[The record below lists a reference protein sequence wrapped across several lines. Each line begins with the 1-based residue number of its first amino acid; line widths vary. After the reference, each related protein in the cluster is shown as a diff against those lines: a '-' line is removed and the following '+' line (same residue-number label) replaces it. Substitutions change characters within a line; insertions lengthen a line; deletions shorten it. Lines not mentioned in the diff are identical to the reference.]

1 MRPNRSLLSLL
12 PLLVAAVAF
21 GITAWLW
28 GHERQATQRTLKAD
42 FDFSVRQT
50 SSRIEQRIASYEQML
65 RGVQG
70 LFRASD
76 PIDAERFRTYVDA
89 LLQGA
94 DFAGVHALAYAPFEA
109 ASPRGGREPAAK
121 LAYIAPATA
130 LNREAIGDDLF
141 ADPARRRAML
151 LARDS
156 GSLTITPRVSAPPGP
171 AHLPQFDFLMFLPV
185 YAKGRATENAET
197 RRAAIA
203 GWVFAG
209 VRMSDLMSSL
219 YGEGTPG
226 IEVSVHDGVD
236 LSPRT
241 LMFQSGPPH
250 EASQSPRFEAQEFIG
265 FAGHTWT
272 LHVTAQ
278 PAFEQR
284 HGGDSAQI
292 IAIAGIGLGA
302 LLALLAR
309 QLLSGRAR
317 ARDLAVAMTDEMR
330 AGEERYRRIV
340 ETADEGI
347 WMTGVDGRTS
357 FVNPKMAQ
365 MLGQEATHMIG
376 QPLLGF
382 AGDAASAQVLQAA
395 VSQRP
400 DAAERHEL
408 MFRREAGGPLW
419 VSMVTSPIFDASGR
433 AAGTLAMV
441 ADITERKRADA
452 TRVQLEAQLRE
463 SQKMEAIG
471 TLAGGIA
478 HDFNNILAAILGNVA
493 LAGQQV
499 GVSPAA
505 QANLEQ
511 INKAAV
517 RARSLVQQILAFSR
531 KQPLRLVNQPM
542 RALVEDAARLMRPI
556 LPAGVE
562 LEVALTEAP
571 VHVAVDATQMH
582 QVLMNLCT
590 NAWHAH
596 NGRAG
601 RITVGLEVLDM
612 AADAARGLGLLP
624 GRHAHLWVGDT
635 GSGMDEA
642 TRARVFEPFFTTKA
656 VGQGTGLG
664 LSVVHGIVATHRG
677 AITVSSTLGQ
687 GSRFDLYLPQVEREP
702 AGAASPA
709 GLADAPRGASQ
720 HVLYVDD
727 DPVMVLMVQGL
738 LQRAGY
744 RVSTFEDSREAMAT
758 LRAQPDAFEAV
769 VTDHNMPGLSGL
781 DIARELAG
789 LRPGLPVVISSGY
802 VSEEMLAVAGQLGV
816 RRVMQKE
823 YTLEQLTDILHR
835 LLGEPAD
842 MAAPM
847 PLRSCPP
854 KGAQPP

>member
-1 MRPNRSLLSLL
+1 MRPNRSLLSPSLSWLL
-12 PLLVAAVAF
+12 PLLVAAVSF

-28 GHERQATQRTLKAD
+28 AHERQATQRTLKTD

-76 PIDAERFRTYVDA
+76 HVDAARFRAYVDA

-94 DFAGVHALAYAPFEA
+94 DFTGIHALAYASFDAP
-109 ASPRGGREPAAK
+109 SQPGGREPAAK
-121 LAYIAPATA
+121 VAYIVPATNPN
-130 LNREAIGDDLF
+130 LRVLGTDLY
-141 ADPARRRAML
+141 ADPVRRGAML

-156 GSLTITPRVSAPPGP
+156 GSLGITPRVLTQSEAEL
-171 AHLPQFDFLMFLPV
+171 ATQDDFLMFLPV
-185 YAKGRATENAET
+185 YAKGQAIDNVAA
-197 RRAAIA
+197 RRAAIV

-209 VRMSDLMSSL
+209 LRIGDMMSSL
-219 YGEGTPG
+219 YGEGAPG
-226 IEVSVHDGVD
+226 IEVSIHDGVD
-236 LSPRT
+236 VSPRT
-241 LMFQSGPPH
+241 LMFRSGAPH
-250 EASQSPRFEAQEFIG
+250 EASRPPRFETQEYIG

-272 LHVTAQ
+272 LRVTAQ

-284 HGGDSAQI
+284 YGGDSALI

-302 LLALLAR
+302 LLALLTR

-317 ARDLAVAMTDEMR
+317 AHDLAVAMTDELR

-357 FVNPKMAQ
+357 LVNPKMAQ
-365 MLGQEATHMIG
+365 MLDCQAPDMIG

-395 VSQRP
+395 LSQRP

-408 MFRREAGGPLW
+408 MFRRKAGGPLW
-419 VSMVTSPIFDASGR
+419 VSMVTTPILDASGR

-452 TRVQLEAQLRE
+452 TRMQLEAQLRE

-493 LAGQQV
+493 LAREQA
-499 GVSPAA
+499 GVSLAA

-511 INKAAV
+511 ISKAAV

-531 KQPLRLVNQPM
+531 RQPLRLVNQPM
-542 RALVEDAARLMRPI
+542 RPLIEDAARLMRPI

-562 LEVALTEAP
+562 LALALTDAP
-571 VHVAVDATQMH
+571 IHVAADATQMQ

-596 NGRAG
+596 NGQAG
-601 RITVGLEVLDM
+601 RITVGLEALDV
-612 AADAARGLGLLP
+612 AADAAQGLGLLP
-624 GRHAHLWVGDT
+624 GRHAHLWVRDT

-642 TRARVFEPFFTTKA
+642 TRARVFEPFFTTKP

-664 LSVVHGIVATHRG
+664 LSVVHGIVAAHRG
-677 AITVSSTLGQ
+677 AIAVSSTRGQ
-687 GSRFDLYLPQVEREP
+687 GSRFDLYFPQVEPEP
-702 AGAASPA
+702 AVAALEAVAAEPPRSA
-709 GLADAPRGASQ
+709 GQ

-727 DPVMVLMVQGL
+727 DPVMVLMVRGL
-738 LQRAGY
+738 LRRGGY
-744 RVSTFEDSREAMAT
+744 RVSTFEDSREAMAA
-758 LRAQPDAFEAV
+758 LRAQPDAFDAV

-781 DIARELAG
+781 DIARELAH

-802 VSEEMLAVAGQLGV
+802 VSEEMLAAASQLGV
-816 RRVMQKE
+816 RSVMQKE
-823 YTLEQLTDILHR
+823 YTLEQLADILHR
-835 LLGEPAD
+835 VLSGPAEPG
-842 MAAPM
+842 
-847 PLRSCPP
+847 
-854 KGAQPP
+854 GAGGTTH

>member
-1 MRPNRSLLSLL
+1 MRPSRSLLSLWLSPLL
-12 PLLVAAVAF
+12 PLLVAAVSI

-28 GHERQATQRTLKAD
+28 AHERQATQRTLKAD

-50 SSRIEQRIASYEQML
+50 SNRIEQRIASYEQML
-65 RGVQG
+65 RGMQG

-76 PIDAERFRTYVDA
+76 LVDTERFQVYVEA
-89 LLQGA
+89 LLKGA
-94 DFAGVHALAYAPFEA
+94 DFAGIHSLAYAPFDA
-109 ASPRGGREPAAK
+109 MLRQGSREPVAK
-121 LAYIAPATA
+121 VAYIAPATS
-130 LNREAIGDDLF
+130 LNRAALGDDLY
-141 ADPARRRAML
+141 ADPARRGAML

-156 GSLTITPRVSAPPGP
+156 GSLAITPWVAGDSEAEPGRATQP
-171 AHLPQFDFLMFLPV
+171 DFLMFLPV
-185 YAKGRATENAET
+185 YAKGKTTESVEA

-209 VRMSDLMSSL
+209 VRMTDLMSSL

-226 IEVSVHDGVD
+226 IGVSIHDGVD
-236 LSPRT
+236 LSLRT
-241 LMFQSGPPH
+241 LMFRSGAPLETSRP
-250 EASQSPRFEAQEFIG
+250 PRFEAQDYIG

-272 LHVTAQ
+272 LRVTAQ

-292 IAIAGIGLGA
+292 IAIAGIGLSA
-302 LLALLAR
+302 LLALLTR

-317 ARDLAVAMTDEMR
+317 AHELAVAMTDELR

-347 WMTGVDGRTS
+347 WMTDVKGRTS

-365 MLGQEATHMIG
+365 MLGHDAPALLG
-376 QPLLGF
+376 RPLLGF
-382 AGDAASAQVLQAA
+382 AADAASAQRLQAA
-395 VSQRP
+395 ASQRP
-400 DAAERHEL
+400 DAAERQEL
-408 MFRREAGGPLW
+408 MFRRNAGGPLW
-419 VSMVTSPIFDASGR
+419 VSIVTSTILDAAGR

-441 ADITERKRADA
+441 SDITERKRADA
-452 TRVQLEAQLRE
+452 SRIQLEAQLRE

-493 LAGQQV
+493 LARQQAGV
-499 GVSPAA
+499 GPDA
-505 QANLEQ
+505 QGNLEQ
-511 INKAAV
+511 ISKAAV

-531 KQPLRLVNQPM
+531 RQPLRLVNQPM
-542 RALVEDAARLMRPI
+542 RPLIEDAARLMRPI
-556 LPAGVE
+556 LPAGME
-562 LEVALTEAP
+562 LVVALTDASI
-571 VHVAVDATQMH
+571 HVAADATQLH

-596 NGRAG
+596 KGQAG
-601 RITVGLEVLDM
+601 RITVGLEALDL
-612 AADAARGLGLLP
+612 AAAAAQGLGLLP

-642 TRARVFEPFFTTKA
+642 TRARVFEPFFTTKP

-677 AITVSSTLGQ
+677 AITVDSTPGQ
-687 GSRFDLYLPQVEREP
+687 GSRFDLYLPQVESEP
-702 AGAASPA
+702 AAAALPA
-709 GLADAPRGASQ
+709 LAAEPPRSAGQ

-727 DPVMVLMVQGL
+727 DPVMVLMVRGL
-738 LQRAGY
+738 LQRGGY
-744 RVSTFEDSREAMAT
+744 RVSTFEDSREAMAA
-758 LRAQPDAFEAV
+758 LRAQPDGFDAV

-789 LRPGLPVVISSGY
+789 LRPLLPVVISSGY
-802 VSEEMLAVAGQLGV
+802 VSEEMLAAAGQLGV
-816 RRVMQKE
+816 RSVMQKE
-823 YTLEQLTDILHR
+823 YTLERLADILHR
-835 LLGEPAD
+835 VLAEPAE
-842 MAAPM
+842 
-847 PLRSCPP
+847 
-854 KGAQPP
+854 G